1 MEAARTVWSD
11 VRLDGL
17 NGKVDEL
24 RAESAALRSEMCEL
38 RVEMNARFDSLQRS
52 MITMMG
58 TMALGFAG
66 IVATQP

>member
-1 MEAARTVWSD
+1 VWSD

-17 NGKVDEL
+17 SGKVDEL
-24 RAESAALRSEMCEL
+24 RAESAALRSEMREL